1 MFSLQQA
8 ANATGKLKPTIARA
22 FKLGRL
28 SARNESGGYEIDPSE
43 LSRVFPYFAGDI
55 TGTLKQLV
63 SPNGATADPA
73 ISPGEAK
80 GLRALVAEQRET
92 IRDLRARL
100 DAEAEERRTLIA
112 MLVARR
118 PWRRWF
124 R

>member
-1 MFSLQQA
+1 MFSLQPA

-22 FKLGRL
+22 FKSGRL
-28 SARNESGGYEIDPSE
+28 SECYESDPSE

-63 SPNGATADPA
+63 SPNGAAADPA

-112 MLVARR
+112 MLVDRR
-118 PWRRWF
+118 PWWRRWF